1 MRIAKMNCDHDN
13 KFGTVEAVK
22 QIGISSERLRYWEQV
37 GIIQPKYVQCGTR
50 RFRRYSQEDIDR
62 GIYVRILVDGEKYS
76 LEGARK
82 RLKSEKNEK

>member
-1 MRIAKMNCDHDN
+1 MRLVKMNCDHDN
-13 KFGTVEAVK
+13 RFGTVETIK

-76 LEGARK
+76 LEGARRK
-82 RLKSEKNEK
+82 LESEK